1 MFINFKSSGDGRGGG
16 GSGGYRVRSG
26 GQSGSVSIQVVSM
39 VVASW

>member
-1 MFINFKSSGDGRGGG
+1 MFINFISSGDGRGGG